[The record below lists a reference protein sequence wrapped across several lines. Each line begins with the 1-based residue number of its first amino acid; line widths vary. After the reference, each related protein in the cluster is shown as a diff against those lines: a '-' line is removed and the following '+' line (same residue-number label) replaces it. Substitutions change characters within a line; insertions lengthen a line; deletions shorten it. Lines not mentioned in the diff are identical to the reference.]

1 MNLQD
6 ILSGLQ
12 TGIAEQSHNLNL
24 PEGINASNITE
35 IASSTVMSQL
45 TSQAGSGN
53 FSGIIEMFSGSETS
67 ADNPIMQ
74 QLSPALIENLSSK
87 LGIDG
92 AAASGIAGQLLPQV
106 MNIFNDKVKGGEF
119 DLQSIIGQFQ
129 NGGIGD
135 MIQNFLADQGSKT
148 GSNTGGGFLDVIKGL
163 FGK

>member
-6 ILSGLQ
+6 ILNGLQ
-12 TGIAEQSHNLNL
+12 TGIAEHSQNLNL

-53 FSGIIEMFSGSETS
+53 FSSILEMFSGSETT
-67 ADNPIMQ
+67 ADSPVLQ
-74 QLSPALIENLSSK
+74 QLSPALVENLSQK

-92 AAASGIAGQLLPQV
+92 GTASGIAGQLLPKI
-106 MNIFNDKVKGGEF
+106 MNLFNDKVNGGGF

-135 MIQNFLADQGSKT
+135 LIQNFISDQGSKT
-148 GSNTGGGFLDVIKGL
+148 GGNAAGGFMDVIKGL